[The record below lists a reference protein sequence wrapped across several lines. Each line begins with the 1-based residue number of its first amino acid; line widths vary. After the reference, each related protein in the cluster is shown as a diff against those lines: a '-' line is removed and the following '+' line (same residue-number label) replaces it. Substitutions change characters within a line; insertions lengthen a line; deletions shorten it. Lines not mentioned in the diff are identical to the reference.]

1 MRRLITFLSV
11 FFALSL
17 SAKVNVS
24 IPDDLSFKAAH
35 PRLMVNDDDFKK
47 MKKAIMNSDRED
59 NLETNYKIKYHE
71 ETFNY
76 CIDCARCLLQ
86 QDHRD
91 GQDDPDSFRQVSRAV
106 SYSRELIDRN
116 HNA

>member
-35 PRLMVNDDDFKK
+35 PRLMVNDDDFKQK
-47 MKKAIMNSDRED
+47 FAAF
-59 NLETNYKIKYHE
+59 
-71 ETFNY
+71 TFTVPAGKTVTVKTTLKP
-76 CIDCARCLLQ
+76 ITK
-86 QDHRD
+86 
-91 GQDDPDSFRQVSRAV
+91 
-106 SYSRELIDRN
+106 
-116 HNA
+116 